1 MDDSYRY
8 WLAAFQHMIGTKK
21 YSQVALVEKIKEV
34 APSVRITKGHLN
46 AVYKERVGRGGKQ
59 FKASLELQE
68 AIAKVYG
75 FDHLE
80 FLQAGKKIISSN
92 NRLVEEAAVPD
103 MDDESHRIMPLYQDW
118 THDDLNEIEPAE
130 FDQKIEEYVVTV
142 KDDLGRYARFVA
154 DRIKQISKSRNQ
166 IEQER
171 IQLQSII
178 EASSDAIKVNR
189 AEDKVV
195 IYENQ
200 AYKRMIGRSLLWKA
214 CPGLC
219 GDPDEHCYV
228 DAVRIKGRS
237 VHSIRNWN
245 DRWYEI
251 VANPINKGGV
261 FHSVVAVIRDI
272 TEHYSRSLLAS
283 HANSRL
289 QYLLNLTSD
298 TVNFFDENKQMVG
311 STFHHVI
318 EDAERPADLNS
329 FILYAGNIFH
339 GVTEAYQKLLQIYR
353 DQQETRFTA
362 TNKITGKEW
371 AIKASPIFDR
381 EVFIGIVIVS
391 NEAISDRKINDI
403 SK

>member
-8 WLAAFQHMIGTKK
+8 WLAAFQHMVGTKK
-21 YSQVALVEKIKEV
+21 YSQVVLVEKIKEA

-46 AVYKERVGRGGKQ
+46 AVYKERIGRGGKP

-92 NRLVEEAAVPD
+92 NRLVEEATSPD
-103 MDDESHRIMPLYQDW
+103 LVDESHRSMPLYQEW
-118 THDDLNEIEPAE
+118 ENEDLNNVEPAE
-130 FDQKIEEYVVTV
+130 FDQRIEEYVTTV

-154 DRIKQISKSRNQ
+154 DRIKQITKNRNH

-171 IQLQSII
+171 TQLQSII

-189 AEDKVV
+189 ADDKVV

-200 AYKRMIGRSLLWKA
+200 AYKRLIGRSLLWKA

-219 GDPDEHCYV
+219 GEAGEECYV
-228 DAVRIKGRS
+228 DEVKIKGRS

-245 DRWYEI
+245 DRWYET

-261 FHSVVAVIRDI
+261 LHSVVAVIRDI

-283 HANSRL
+283 HTNSRL

-298 TVNFFDENKQMVG
+298 TVNFFDEKKLMVG

-318 EDAERPADLNS
+318 EDTERPTDLNS
-329 FILYAGNIFH
+329 FILYAGNLFH
-339 GVTEAYQKLLQIYR
+339 GVTEAYEKLLKIYR
-353 DQQETRFTA
+353 DHQECIFTA
-362 TNKITGKEW
+362 THKITGNEW
-371 AIKASPIFDR
+371 LIKASPIFDQ

-391 NEAISDRKINDI
+391 SEVNRLQK
-403 SK
+403 